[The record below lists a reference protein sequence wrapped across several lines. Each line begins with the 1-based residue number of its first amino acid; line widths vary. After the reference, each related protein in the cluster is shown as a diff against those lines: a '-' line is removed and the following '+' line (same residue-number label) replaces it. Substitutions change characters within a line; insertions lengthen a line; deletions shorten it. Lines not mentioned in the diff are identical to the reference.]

1 MTEPLVVALPQD
13 PGLREALGDP
23 RNVRFIDWDLT
34 GPAPEPQ
41 IDLVV
46 ASNFG
51 NFEGLAR
58 LAEVNPRL
66 VQWQWIGYDE
76 VPAYLPQGIPLAN
89 AAGVHDGPT
98 AELAVALTVSAQ
110 RGIPQF
116 VRAADQHEWQS
127 TFLPS
132 LCDKRILIVGYGGVG
147 KAIDARLQGFEA
159 RITRMARSARTER
172 NLAGDEVEVHSFA
185 DLHAHLAVSDVVIL
199 AVPLTAQTRHLID
212 AAALAALP
220 DNALLVNVARGGV
233 VDTDALV
240 AELSGARIRAALDV
254 TDPEPLP
261 ADHPLWS
268 APNVM
273 ITPHAGADTDAL
285 LPRMAALI
293 RRQITRLQSGEAPVN
308 LVLGPGA

>member
-13 PGLREALGDP
+13 PGLREAIGDP
-23 RNVRFIDWDLT
+23 RNVRFVDWDLT
-34 GPAPEPQ
+34 GPAPETH

-51 NFEGLAR
+51 YHEGLAR

-66 VQWQWIGYDE
+66 VQWQWIGYDD
-76 VPAYLPQGIPLAN
+76 VPQYLPEGIPLAN
-89 AAGVHDGPT
+89 ASGVHDGPT
-98 AELAVALTVSAQ
+98 AELAVALTLAAQ
-110 RGIPQF
+110 RGLPRYI
-116 VRAADQHEWQS
+116 RAADRHVWE
-127 TFLPS
+127 TEFFPS
-132 LCDKRILIVGYGGVG
+132 LCAKRVLIVGYGGVG
-147 KAIDARLQGFEA
+147 KAIEARLAGFEA
-159 RITRMARSARTER
+159 EITRMARSARTER
-172 NLAGDEVEVHSFA
+172 NLAGAEVEVLGFA
-185 DLHAHLAVSDVVIL
+185 DLHAQLAVSDVVIL
-199 AVPLTAQTRHLID
+199 AVPLTAQTQHLID

-220 DNALLVNVARGGV
+220 DNALLVNIARGGV

-240 AELSGARIRAALDV
+240 AELSGSRIRAALDV

-268 APNVM
+268 APNVL
-273 ITPHAGADTDAL
+273 ITPHAGADSDAL

-293 RRQITRLQSGEAPVN
+293 RRQIAALQAGETPEN